1 VLHQRRRGADAHT
14 VSPVIELCSWF
25 LFITLTMV
33 RPSAT
38 WFRSALTSPR
48 QHCAG
53 TIYFV
58 YHAYLVLGTSPL
70 AQLVYLADEGSKVS
84 LLREAMYG
92 LSALGT
98 EVMLVRGP
106 ALSAPACA
114 HSWTRSTGCGSC
126 GHARGRLSRCRPRS
140 S

>member
-1 VLHQRRRGADAHT
+1 

-33 RPSAT
+33 RLSAT
-38 WFRSALTSPR
+38 WFRPALISPR

-58 YHAYLVLGTSPL
+58 HHAYLVLGTSPL
-70 AQLVYLADEGSKVS
+70 AQLIYLADEGSKVS

-106 ALSAPACA
+106 ALSASARA
-114 HSWTRSTGCGSC
+114 HLYYRSTGCGSC
-126 GHARGRLSRCRPRS
+126 GRARGRSSPCRPRS